1 MGIIYTKS
9 EIIQKCEDAFK
20 DIPTFYRAEF
30 VKYTGITRDTK
41 ELYTEIIAEF
51 LLDKMKE
58 INAFFSDYMIS
69 RERSYFTKTH
79 DGHYNST
86 SNHIE
91 EITAMQLFNQCKN
104 GAALEHIGSVIDY
117 QTPLKNSHE
126 KSAGKIDLL
135 SVNHQT
141 KTIYI
146 LELKRSNAKKPETML
161 KCVLEAY
168 TYLQIVNGD
177 KLKKDFDLPNDYTLQ
192 ANPLV
197 FHGDVQWQEMQENRP
212 ALKRL
217 MHLLNSKPYFLS
229 LKDGKYIVTEV

>member
-1 MGIIYTKS
+1 MGDSGILFFIAFIVAYAVLFFQSFELEILYFVRKCCIIRIIKFQEADMGIIYTKS

-117 QTPLKNSHE
+117 QTPLKDTN
-126 KSAGKIDLL
+126 KTSAGKIDLL
-135 SVNHQT
+135 
-141 KTIYI
+141 
-146 LELKRSNAKKPETML
+146 
-161 KCVLEAY
+161 
-168 TYLQIVNGD
+168 
-177 KLKKDFDLPNDYTLQ
+177 LQ
-192 ANPLV
+192 A
-197 FHGDVQWQEMQENRP
+197 
-212 ALKRL
+212 
-217 MHLLNSKPYFLS
+217 
-229 LKDGKYIVTEV
+229 